1 MTQEEQIQA
10 MRAQEEAI
18 QKAAKESEER
28 KKKLKEQLKPQP
40 GAEAASGTTDPELDG
55 PDQAAHTLSRAESE
69 YIKWNINDLLH
80 NKYLS

>member
-69 YIKWNINDLLH
+69 YFKWNINDLH
-80 NKYLS
+80 NK